1 MLCAWMARRPGATGT
16 QRGQTTRVGLR
27 SPDKGEEGEEAILG
41 GSCRQRWQGGAGPGT
56 CWPAGAW
63 EDLGAG
69 SLEQL
74 WPLNSVCR
82 PLGLGQLGSRNDCGQ
97 G

>member
-41 GSCRQRWQGGAGPGT
+41 GSCRQRWQGGAGPGHVLG
-56 CWPAGAW
+56 CWSVGRPGRRLPGAALALKIHLPAAGPGA
-63 EDLGAG
+63 AG
-69 SLEQL
+69 V
-74 WPLNSVCR
+74 WK
-82 PLGLGQLGSRNDCGQ
+82 
-97 G
+97 